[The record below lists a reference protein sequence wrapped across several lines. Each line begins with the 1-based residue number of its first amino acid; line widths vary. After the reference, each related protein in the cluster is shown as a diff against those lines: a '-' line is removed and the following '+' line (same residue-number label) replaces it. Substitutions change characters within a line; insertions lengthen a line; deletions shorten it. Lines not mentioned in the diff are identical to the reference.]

1 MSSSPT
7 VISVNISPGG
17 IPKLAVPEADIT
29 PAGLAGDGHD
39 HDKHTTPL
47 QAVCIIDVEDLD
59 DLRAEGFE
67 VGPGATGENLT
78 TRGLDVD
85 DLAIGDRLRLSGGV
99 ELELTKRRNP
109 CYVLDAI
116 DPTLKEVIVGRCGF
130 YARVITPGRVE
141 PGERI
146 AIERVLTP
154 RRESPCS

>member
-1 MSSSPT
+1 MPSSPT
-7 VISVNISPGG
+7 IISINISDGG
-17 IPKLAVPEADIT
+17 IPKLAVPSAEIT

-39 HDKHTTPL
+39 HEKHNTPL

-59 DLRAEGFE
+59 DLRGEGYA

-85 DLAIGDRLRLSGGV
+85 TLEIGDRLHLSGGV
-99 ELELTKRRNP
+99 ELELTKRRKP

-146 AIERVLTP
+146 AVERHG
-154 RRESPCS
+154 